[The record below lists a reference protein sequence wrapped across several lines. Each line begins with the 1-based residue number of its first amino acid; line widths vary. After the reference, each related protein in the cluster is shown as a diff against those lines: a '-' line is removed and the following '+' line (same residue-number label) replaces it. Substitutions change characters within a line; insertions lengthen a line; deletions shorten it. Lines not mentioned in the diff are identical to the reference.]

1 MMEMKIKQAAHG
13 QQDTSCMLKLFEFM
27 MTISPSTSACER
39 GFSRMNYL
47 KSKYRSTLS
56 QTSFDNQLMIMQEG
70 PKLDDFNPSEAVNHW
85 LTTGGTKHVKGHK
98 LSGPRKAEEPP
109 ARMELNLLKDY

>member
-1 MMEMKIKQAAHG
+1 
-13 QQDTSCMLKLFEFM
+13 

-39 GFSRMNYL
+39 GFSRRNYL

-56 QTSFDNQLMIMQEG
+56 QTSFNNQLMIMQEG
-70 PKLDDFNPSEAVNHW
+70 PKLDDFNPSEAVNYRP
-85 LTTGGTKHVKGHK
+85 TTWGIKQVKGHK
-98 LSGPRKAEEPP
+98 LSGPRKAKEPP

>member
-1 MMEMKIKQAAHG
+1 
-13 QQDTSCMLKLFEFM
+13 
-27 MTISPSTSACER
+27 
-39 GFSRMNYL
+39 MNYL

-56 QTSFDNQLMIMQEG
+56 QTSFNNQLMIMQEG
-70 PKLDDFNPSEAVNHW
+70 PKFDDFNPSEAVNHW
-85 LTTGGTKHVKGHK
+85 LTTRETKHVKGHK